1 MPNQLITWLQC
12 LQMVVTPACEMSSS
26 FANSD
31 SNFSMSANFVAPSAS
46 ANKSRRPR
54 LLSMPW
60 THNRLHCIV
69 IVYSNTCRNDTL
81 TAYFHIYTV
90 SELYPDFSET
100 LAELLDTK
108 QLNLC
113 TFDNHE
119 KSSQAAFHKTS
130 ASVTH
135 SYKWKYIKKHQKL
148 SQMYSKGSVYNINF
162 FSKDTNNVK
171 SAK

>member
-1 MPNQLITWLQC
+1 
-12 LQMVVTPACEMSSS
+12 MVVTPAWEMSSS
-26 FANSD
+26 FASSD
-31 SNFSMSANFVAPSAS
+31 SNFSISANFVAPSAS

-60 THNRLHCIV
+60 THNMLYCIV
-69 IVYSNTCRNDTL
+69 IIYSNACRNDTL
-81 TAYFHIYTV
+81 TVNFHIYTV
-90 SELYPDFSET
+90 SELYPDSSET

-113 TFDNHE
+113 TFDNQE
-119 KSSQAAFHKTS
+119 KSSQAAHKTS